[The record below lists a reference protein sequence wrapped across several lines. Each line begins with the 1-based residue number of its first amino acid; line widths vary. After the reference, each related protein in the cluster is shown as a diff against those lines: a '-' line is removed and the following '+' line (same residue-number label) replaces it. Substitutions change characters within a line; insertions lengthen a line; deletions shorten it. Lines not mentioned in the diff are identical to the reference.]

1 MLILLFFS
9 DRWFRVTSSLS
20 SYRKR
25 TLLRNLVTKY
35 RIFCQE
41 ILLTNKYKSGK
52 RYFFQSLVSLFSS
65 LTTHWMLSRVM
76 DWWTGI
82 HFSFLVPFLLKKE
95 KELSLKIEKKI
106 ENFRK
111 ILIFGEKILTKIL
124 NLEKL
129 KHRNGNSVMWAQQIT
144 SQNERKMFL

>member
-1 MLILLFFS
+1 
-9 DRWFRVTSSLS
+9 
-20 SYRKR
+20 
-25 TLLRNLVTKY
+25 
-35 RIFCQE
+35 
-41 ILLTNKYKSGK
+41 
-52 RYFFQSLVSLFSS
+52 
-65 LTTHWMLSRVM
+65 MLSRVM